1 MHNYAAEKAGLK
13 ICHTFCLAYMSMM
26 TTLCAKA
33 VGQMGNGMARKGLTY
48 FPNRTPLRLNSAME
62 KHVEIVDAANL

>member
-1 MHNYAAEKAGLK
+1 VNSTVSVYVWALGLLCYEMHNYAAEKAGLK

-33 VGQMGNGMARKGLTY
+33 VGQMGNGMAGKGPCLCLS
-48 FPNRTPLRLNSAME
+48 FRQ
-62 KHVEIVDAANL
+62 